1 MRSDDTVAR
10 RFIIAFVVVVVI
22 LLALA
27 LYGFL
32 TGSWDE

>member
-1 MRSDDTVAR
+1 MRSDDIVAR
-10 RFIIAFVVVVVI
+10 RFIIAFVVVIVI